1 MTNPHAAKG
10 HYHLNPPPYSPA
22 TPKFYGVPD
31 EVGAIVTDEQ
41 QQAYNV
47 IRAFGAQGA
56 DQQTYVTSFFRGNP
70 KNGIDPAPAV
80 YQLTDIGAAF
90 DLNSDQSA
98 AINRGCANTRAEF
111 ITGMKIA
118 PGLDGAGN
126 PVAGVAACQSTT
138 VSIANVGSQYAA
150 ICAAF
155 QGNLNVAAR

>member
-31 EVGAIVTDEQ
+31 DVGAIVTDEQ

-70 KNGIDPAPAV
+70 KTGVTPAPNS
-80 YQLTDIGAAF
+80 YQLVDIGDAFTLDADQAAAVN
-90 DLNSDQSA
+90 L
-98 AINRGCANTRAEF
+98 GT
-111 ITGMKIA
+111 
-118 PGLDGAGN
+118 
-126 PVAGVAACQSTT
+126 
-138 VSIANVGSQYAA
+138 ANVRAVFVG
-150 ICAAF
+150 
-155 QGNLNVAAR
+155 